1 MDAGYFDQEAGA
13 WDLKA
18 MRVILAQGVAR
29 AIQDRVPLSK
39 AMDVLDFGCGTGLVT
54 LALGPLVG
62 TITGADTSPGML
74 KVLSEKAGAAGVP
87 VTLRALDGGAGL
99 ALGGPYHL
107 IVSSMTLHHVA
118 DVPGLF
124 HQFAAHLLPG
134 GQVALADLD
143 AEDGSFHDGIPGVEH
158 HGFRREQVRAWLES
172 AGFREIRLE
181 TAIVTRKGEK
191 DYPVFLA
198 TGKRVQE
205 DIGTIP

>member
-1 MDAGYFDQEAGA
+1 
-13 WDLKA
+13 
-18 MRVILAQGVAR
+18 
-29 AIQDRVPLSK
+29 
-39 AMDVLDFGCGTGLVT
+39 MDVLDFGCGTGLVT
-54 LALGPLVG
+54 MALAPLVG

-74 KVLSEKAGAAGVP
+74 KVLSEKAGAAGIAIV
-87 VTLRALDGGAGL
+87 LRTLDGSVST

-107 IVSSMTLHHVA
+107 IVSCMTLHHVA

-143 AEDGSFHDGIPGVEH
+143 AEDGSFHEGAAGVH
-158 HGFRREQVRAWLES
+158 HQGFRREQVMRWLKA

-181 TAIVTRKGEK
+181 TAVVTRKGEK

-198 TGKRVQE
+198 TGRRAQE
-205 DIGTIP
+205 DIGNAGMTHQ